1 MLVVALKQDML
12 HLTNYKVRELSEI
25 CSGLFLDFLCF
36 GRLLCETCV
45 VSSMAVGFWGNL
57 SVDKGPIINWLLNR
71 NLLLIGFHKRQVCWW
86 YCFDL
91 QPFDF
96 TQKQLLFGA
105 DLRGICFVWDTKH
118 DLTPALNNGDYSL
131 PIIITSLM
139 VVKSRCLV
147 VSVVIAKIWREAI
160 CCFSICDSCYF
171 VVTNHY
177 VTTIKSELVNL

>member
-25 CSGLFLDFLCF
+25 CSGLFLDFMCF

-57 SVDKGPIINWLLNR
+57 SVDKAPIINWLINR

-91 QPFDF
+91 EPFDF
-96 TQKQLLFGA
+96 IQKQLLFGA
-105 DLRGICFVWDTKH
+105 DLRGICFVWDEKH
-118 DLTPALNNGDYSL
+118 DLTPALINGDYSL
-131 PIIITSLM
+131 PIIIISLM

-147 VSVVIAKIWREAI
+147 VSVVFA
-160 CCFSICDSCYF
+160 
-171 VVTNHY
+171 
-177 VTTIKSELVNL
+177 